1 VENKMSPEEIKQI
14 VESAIQDGLGF
25 IWWHY
30 LIAVI
35 LICGSFFIGAYLKR
49 KGQDLATR
57 ENIEDLTSLVESVK
71 KDIRD
76 NESVAQAKRQ
86 MKHDACLEALSVID
100 SFFSHFFKDIK
111 PTPQL
116 ADSSKAREAHSKL
129 ILACDNSQIV
139 ELYTEILCGPIE
151 GKRAPPTDQLNEL
164 RNLIRRE
171 LGFGNDVN
179 LDRDR
184 AWLGK
189 IVGDPNNP
197 KSDGATT

>member
-1 VENKMSPEEIKQI
+1 M
-14 VESAIQDGLGF
+14 
-25 IWWHY
+25 
-30 LIAVI
+30 VI
-35 LICGSFFIGAYLKR
+35 LICGSFFIEAYFKR

-76 NESVAQAKRQ
+76 NESIAQAKRQ

-100 SFFSHFFKDIK
+100 SFFSHFFTDPK

-129 ILACDNSQIV
+129 ILACDNSKIV
-139 ELYTEILCGPIE
+139 ELYNEILCGPIE
-151 GKRAPPTDQLNEL
+151 GEQRAAPTDQLNEL
-164 RNLIRRE
+164 RNLIRGE

-179 LDRDR
+179 LNRDR

-189 IVGDPNNP
+189 VVGDPNNL
-197 KSDGATT
+197 KSDDATT